1 MIRTAVDDAVE
12 GNEEQDEEYSDNF
25 EDENSP
31 EAEPLDT
38 EDPPRPSAPVRTVWR
53 QWWRRRISFFKK
65 LLSAC
70 TLNRVHHGLSAQ
82 GRDVQSWVKITQ
94 G

>member
-1 MIRTAVDDAVE
+1 MCSLCVGTADKMNRTAVHDAVE

-38 EDPPRPSAPVRTVWR
+38 EDPPRPSAPVRTV
-53 QWWRRRISFFKK
+53 
-65 LLSAC
+65 
-70 TLNRVHHGLSAQ
+70 
-82 GRDVQSWVKITQ
+82 
-94 G
+94 